1 MRKVLYILGQLNDED
16 AEWLARTGR
25 IRTCREGELLIK
37 EGLATQDLY
46 FVLTGEVGV
55 HVEGAGEVARLGRGE
70 VVGEMSF
77 VDSSPP
83 SATILAHDGATV
95 LAVEKSAI
103 DARLRRDNGFA
114 GRFYKAIA
122 IFLADRLRSTMG
134 RMRSTAGLRKD
145 EIMDD
150 ELDES
155 ILDQVSLAGSRFEH
169 MLSVLSK
176 VN

>member
-25 IRTCREGELLIK
+25 IRTCKEGEVLIN
-37 EGLATQDLY
+37 EGVATQDLY
-46 FVLTGEVGV
+46 FVLDGEVGV
-55 HVEGAGEVARLGRGE
+55 QVKGAGEVARLGRGE
-70 VVGEMSF
+70 LVGEMSF
-77 VDSSPP
+77 VDTSPP
-83 SATILAHDGATV
+83 SATILAHGGARV
-95 LAVEKSAI
+95 LAVEKAAI

-134 RMRSTAGLRKD
+134 RMRSTEGLHRD
-145 EIMDD
+145 QIMDD

-155 ILDQVSLAGSRFEH
+155 ILDQISLAGSRFEH
-169 MLSVLSK
+169 MLSILSK

>member
-25 IRTCREGELLIK
+25 IRTCKEGEVLIN
-37 EGLATQDLY
+37 EGVATQDLY
-46 FVLTGEVGV
+46 FVLDGEVGV
-55 HVEGAGEVARLGRGE
+55 QIKGVGEVARLGRGE

-77 VDSSPP
+77 VDLSPP
-83 SATILAHDGATV
+83 SATILAHGGARV
-95 LAVEKSAI
+95 LAVEKAAI

-134 RMRSTAGLRKD
+134 RMRSTEGLHRD
-145 EIMDD
+145 QIMDD

-155 ILDQVSLAGSRFEH
+155 ILDQISLAGSRFEH
-169 MLSVLSK
+169 MLSILSK

>member
-25 IRTCREGELLIK
+25 IRTCREGEVLIN
-37 EGLATQDLY
+37 EGVATQDLY
-46 FVLTGEVGV
+46 FVLDGEVGV
-55 HVEGAGEVARLGRGE
+55 QIKGVGEVARLGRGE

-83 SATILAHDGATV
+83 SATILAHGGARV
-95 LAVEKSAI
+95 LAVEKAAI

-134 RMRSTAGLRKD
+134 RMRSTEGLHRD
-145 EIMDD
+145 QIMDD

-155 ILDQVSLAGSRFEH
+155 ILDQISLAGSRFEH
-169 MLSVLSK
+169 MLSILSK

>member
-25 IRTCREGELLIK
+25 IRTCKEGEVLIN
-37 EGLATQDLY
+37 EGVATQDLY
-46 FVLTGEVGV
+46 FVLDGEVGV
-55 HVEGAGEVARLGRGE
+55 QVKGAGEVARLGRGE
-70 VVGEMSF
+70 LVGEMSF

-83 SATILAHDGATV
+83 SATILAHGGARV
-95 LAVEKSAI
+95 LAVEKAAI

-134 RMRSTAGLRKD
+134 RMRSTEGLHRD
-145 EIMDD
+145 QIMDD

-155 ILDQVSLAGSRFEH
+155 VLDQISLAGSRFEH
-169 MLSVLSK
+169 MLSMLSK

>member
-25 IRTCREGELLIK
+25 IRTCKEGEVLIN
-37 EGLATQDLY
+37 EGVATQDLY
-46 FVLTGEVGV
+46 FVLDGEVGV
-55 HVEGAGEVARLGRGE
+55 QVKGAGEVARLGRGE
-70 VVGEMSF
+70 LVGEMSF
-77 VDSSPP
+77 VDSSPA
-83 SATILAHDGATV
+83 SATILAHGGARV
-95 LAVEKSAI
+95 LAVEKAAI

-134 RMRSTAGLRKD
+134 RMRSTEGLHRD

-155 ILDQVSLAGSRFEH
+155 ILDQISVAGSRFEH
-169 MLSVLSK
+169 MLSILSK

>member
-25 IRTCREGELLIK
+25 IRTCKEGEVLIN
-37 EGLATQDLY
+37 EGVATQDLY
-46 FVLTGEVGV
+46 FVLDGEVGV
-55 HVEGAGEVARLGRGE
+55 QVKGAGEVARLGRGE
-70 VVGEMSF
+70 LVGEMSF

-83 SATILAHDGATV
+83 SATILAHGGARV
-95 LAVEKSAI
+95 LAVEKAAI
-103 DARLRRDNGFA
+103 GARLRRDNGFA

-134 RMRSTAGLRKD
+134 RMRSTEGLHRD
-145 EIMDD
+145 QIMDD

-155 ILDQVSLAGSRFEH
+155 ILDQISLAGSRFEH
-169 MLSVLSK
+169 MLSILSK